1 MRIIT
6 LESSSYFSN
15 GYLVVC
21 GNECFIIDPGQPA
34 SVFESAISENGLTP
48 KMILLT
54 HGHFDHITSA
64 DALRD
69 RFGIPLSVH
78 KDDAELLTD
87 TQKNVYSLFFD
98 GTFTARP
105 AEKVFSD
112 GDEIEL
118 SGETVKVIHT
128 PGHTEGSSCFQCEN
142 ALITGDTLFSAG
154 VGRTDFI
161 GGNERKLYDSL
172 KKLRD
177 IEGGGK
183 ITIYPGHGKTNILSA
198 ALDNFIY

>member
-6 LESSSYFSN
+6 LESNSYFSN
-15 GYLVVC
+15 GYIIVC
-21 GNECFIIDPGQPA
+21 GNDCVIIDPGQPA
-34 SVFESAISENGLTP
+34 SLFDNAVLENGLKP

-64 DALRD
+64 DTLRD
-69 RFGIPLSVH
+69 RFGIPLLIH

-87 TQKNVYSLFFD
+87 SQKNVYSLFFG
-98 GTFTARP
+98 GTFTVRP

-112 GDEIEL
+112 GDEITL
-118 SGETVKVIHT
+118 AGETIKVINT
-128 PGHTEGSSCFQCEN
+128 PGHTEGSSCFLCEN

-161 GGNERKLYDSL
+161 GGSEQKLYDSL
-172 KKLRD
+172 KKLRG
-177 IEGGGK
+177 IECGSK
-183 ITIYPGHGKTNILSA
+183 ITIYPGHGKTSILSA